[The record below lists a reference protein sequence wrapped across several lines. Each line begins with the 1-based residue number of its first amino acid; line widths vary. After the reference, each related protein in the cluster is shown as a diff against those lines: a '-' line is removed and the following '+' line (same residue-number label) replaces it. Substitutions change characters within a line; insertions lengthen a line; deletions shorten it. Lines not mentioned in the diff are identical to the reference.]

1 MAIVGAPNSANN
13 TTQRGAAQSASPN
26 TMIELSSTFQ
36 NMVAETYDLLKK
48 ANLTSFAEE
57 VAEITKEAKR
67 QKFTV
72 AVVGEFSR
80 GKSTFVNNLFGRHI
94 LPVANMPTT
103 AMLTRIRYSEK
114 EAITVLDVDKKQKR
128 VLPLSPESWDEY
140 IADDDGNDPNGV
152 AFVGLKSDWLKG
164 GIEII
169 DTPGAG
175 DLEASRARIIGDAL
189 KSSDS
194 AIITI
199 SAESAMSL
207 SEKLFIEE
215 RLISKKTPFLML
227 IITKLDR
234 IEVSQRNSIV
244 DFIIQ
249 KLKMW
254 GIGNIPVY
262 IPMSIP
268 MPDNKYAGI
277 MGLDKIKAQ
286 INSWLSCSDRKKLTE
301 QWLALKVK
309 DRLSAACAFAN
320 EQKALSQAD
329 SDEKKAQLIAQK
341 TAMLEK
347 AESVW
352 EDTKFK
358 MTTKAAECYELFVD
372 KASTYNGTIIERL
385 QHEAGHAQNP
395 KKWWDEDYPY
405 RLKIEMTNMSSSL
418 ENVASRQISKDVAWF
433 NSVLE
438 KCFKTSVNTNF
449 DEITDRDVYTNFN
462 VKGNVSSV
470 SDMTTSRNVSRIGI
484 TALSLAGMA
493 ALTVV
498 GFPMPIV
505 ASMGIGTGGS
515 ILSEGFFRKKTD
527 DQHSALKIEIANS
540 VPGVIKNAM
549 SHSENRI
556 KSIYADIISEATESW
571 NKWYETQSSI
581 IDNAKSGETVG
592 DASALDVFLGK
603 ADLLC
608 SKIDKIIVF

>member
-1 MAIVGAPNSANN
+1 MAGNEAQN
-13 TTQRGAAQSASPN
+13 TVRNENQGAAAKSASPS
-26 TMIELSSTFQ
+26 TMIELSSAFQ
-36 NMVAETYDLLKK
+36 NMVAETYNLLKS
-48 ANLTSFAEE
+48 ANLTSFADE

-80 GKSTFVNNLFGRHI
+80 GKSTFVNNLFGRPI

-114 EAITVLDVDKKQKR
+114 EAITVIDVDKKQKK
-128 VLPLSPESWDEY
+128 VLPLLPESWEDY

-175 DLEASRARIIGDAL
+175 DLEASRARVIGDAL

-227 IITKLDR
+227 IVTKLDR
-234 IEVSQRNSIV
+234 IEISQRNSIV
-244 DFIIQ
+244 DFIKQ
-249 KLKMW
+249 KLDMW
-254 GIGNIPVY
+254 GIGHIPVY
-262 IPMSIP
+262 IPMNIP
-268 MPDNKYAGI
+268 MPDSKYANI
-277 MGLDKIKAQ
+277 MGLDKIVGQ

-309 DRLSAACAFAN
+309 DRLEAACAFAN
-320 EQKALSQAD
+320 EQKALAKAD
-329 SDEKKAQLIAQK
+329 SEEKKAQLIEQK

-347 AESVW
+347 AENVW
-352 EDTKFK
+352 EDTKLK
-358 MTTKAAECYELFVD
+358 MSKKAAECYDMFVE
-372 KASTYNGTIIERL
+372 KASNYNETITERL

-395 KKWWDEDYPY
+395 KKWLDEDYPY
-405 RLKIEMTNMSSSL
+405 RLKIEMTNMATSL

-433 NSVLE
+433 NSILE
-438 KCFKTSVNTNF
+438 KCFKTSVNTDF
-449 DEITDRDVYTNFN
+449 DEIADKDVFTNFN
-462 VKGNVSSV
+462 VNKNVANV
-470 SDMTTSRNVSRIGI
+470 TDMTAARNMTKV
-484 TALSLAGMA
+484 GMA
-493 ALTVV
+493 ALSIAGFAALSAV
-498 GFPMPIV
+498 GFIPII
-505 ASMGIGTGGS
+505 ATMGVSTGGS
-515 ILSEGFFRKKTD
+515 IISEGFFKKKTE
-527 DQHSALKIEIANS
+527 DQRAALKLEVAKC
-540 VPGVIKNAM
+540 VPEAIKNAM

-556 KSIYADIISEATESW
+556 KSIYSDILSEATESW
-571 NKWYETQSSI
+571 NKWYETQSNI
-581 IDNAKSGETVG
+581 LNNAKTGEPVG
-592 DASALDVFLGK
+592 DPSVLDAFLSK
-603 ADLLC
+603 ADTL
-608 SKIDKIIVF
+608 SNKIDKIIVF